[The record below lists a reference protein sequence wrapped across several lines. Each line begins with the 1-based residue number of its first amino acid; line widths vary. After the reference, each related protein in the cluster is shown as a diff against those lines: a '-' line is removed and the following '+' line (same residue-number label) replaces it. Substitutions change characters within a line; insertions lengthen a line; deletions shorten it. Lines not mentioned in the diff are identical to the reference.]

1 MAHIYF
7 LDDAKMEVENKESET
22 EQTTKS
28 SPAKR
33 RSSRRSVSH
42 VGDVSDNETVLKDVP
57 SPKSASVT
65 PARSTRRSV
74 GQAADMSSDNEP
86 GPKPPVVTPA
96 RSARKSRRSV
106 LPTVSETDTTSSEND
121 IAESE
126 KNIIQTPQ
134 QSAKRS
140 SRRSLR
146 RSVISNSVMEP
157 MEMGEEESC
166 SPAKRSRSSRRSL
179 SSTQNPNTD
188 DNVHSSDSG
197 VETVSRS
204 LPKHSRKSNI
214 SRATEEAD
222 VTKENAAVK
231 DQNNKETPGRSRRS
245 TRRSIVSQ
253 VNEDVFSDDK
263 KQVDGENTSDTN
275 VDSVAGASEIDATEE
290 VKSEKRVTRARF
302 RDTVSDSTTPARQK
316 GKAGRKSFG
325 GFAMP
330 SSNSC
335 VLSAKRRARK
345 SMMPKSPEE
354 W

>member
-1 MAHIYF
+1 
-7 LDDAKMEVENKESET
+7 MEVENKESET

-42 VGDVSDNETVLKDVP
+42 AGDVSDNETVLKDVP

-65 PARSTRRSV
+65 PARSTRRPV
-74 GQAADMSSDNEP
+74 GQAADMSCDNEP

-146 RSVISNSVMEP
+146 RSVISNSETEP
-157 MEMGEEESC
+157 MALGEEESC
-166 SPAKRSRSSRRSL
+166 SPAKRSRSSRRSV
-179 SSTQNPNTD
+179 SSDKNPNTD
-188 DNVHSSDSG
+188 DNEQSSDSG
-197 VETVSRS
+197 VETLSRS
-204 LPKHSRKSNI
+204 LPKRSRKSNI
-214 SRATEEAD
+214 SRTTEEAD

-253 VNEDVFSDDK
+253 VNEDNVFPKEND
-263 KQVDGENTSDTN
+263 QVDRESQSDTN
-275 VDSVAGASEIDATEE
+275 VNSVAGASEIDATEE